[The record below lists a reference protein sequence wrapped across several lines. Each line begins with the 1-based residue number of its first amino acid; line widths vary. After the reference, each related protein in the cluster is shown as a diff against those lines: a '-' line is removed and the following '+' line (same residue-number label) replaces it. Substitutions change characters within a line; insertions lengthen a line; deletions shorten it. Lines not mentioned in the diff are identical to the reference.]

1 MKVTELKNE
10 GLVREYEI
18 AIPATGILERVDA
31 EIAEQKKDFKM
42 AGYRDG
48 KVPDAMVRKKIGPEI
63 MAKEI
68 EKEVDDTLKEL
79 FEEKNIRPALQPFV
93 EVKKFEEKGDLT
105 FSVKIEIFPP
115 VPELNLSVLEIET
128 LKIKIT
134 DEDLTKAHED
144 IIKNF
149 KNFNDAPASYA
160 AKKGDAVII
169 DFVGTINDKEFDG
182 GKGEGIRLEL
192 GSGQF
197 IPGFEDQLIGA
208 KESAHLKVR
217 LAFPKTYGNRE
228 LAGKPALFDV
238 TVKKV
243 MKPEGVETINDDFA
257 KKLGLE
263 DMVQLN
269 DMIRQKIE
277 ADFNG
282 LCRLRTKKILFDKID
297 SAYRFEIPPGM
308 LKIDFDTMWNEYRAQ
323 KEANPHASKGKTDEE
338 IRKEYM
344 DIAKRRVRLGILLA
358 EIARQ
363 NNIEVNDS
371 DLQQA
376 VYAEAM
382 LRPGQEKIVL
392 DYYSKRENME
402 KLRGP
407 ILEEKAVDYIL
418 DKIKKQEIEITSK
431 EFFEKY
437 ADDFNPANMN
447 TGGESRTGA

>member
-1 MKVTELKNE
+1 MKINELKNE
-10 GLVREYEI
+10 GLLREFEVSVPAA
-18 AIPATGILERVDA
+18 AILQKVEAKIE
-31 EIAEQKKDFKM
+31 EEKKDFKM

-48 KVPDAMVRKKIGPEI
+48 KVPDAIVRKKIGPEI

-68 EKEVDDTLKEL
+68 EKEVDETLKKI

-93 EVKKFEEKGDLT
+93 EVKKFDEKGDLSFT
-105 FSVKIEIFPP
+105 VKVEIFPE
-115 VPELNLSVLEIET
+115 VPNLDMSKLEIEI
-128 LKIKIT
+128 LKIDVSQDDIA
-134 DEDLTKAHED
+134 KAYED
-144 IIKNF
+144 ILKNF

-169 DFVGTINDKEFDG
+169 DFQGSINDKPFEG
-182 GKGEGIRLEL
+182 GRGDGIRLEL

-208 KESAHLKVR
+208 KEGNQLKVR

-228 LAGKPALFDV
+228 LAGKPAVFDV
-238 TVKKV
+238 AVKKV
-243 MKPEGVETINDDFA
+243 MKPESVETINDDFA

-263 DMVQLN
+263 DVNQLN
-269 DMIRQKIE
+269 EMIKQKIE

-282 LCRLRTKKILFDKID
+282 LSRLRTKKILFDKID
-297 SAYRFEIPPGM
+297 SVYRFDIPDGM

-323 KEANPHASKGKTDEE
+323 KESNPAASKGKTDEQM
-338 IRKEYM
+338 RNEYM

-358 EIARQ
+358 EIARINQ
-363 NNIEVNDS
+363 IEVNDN

-407 ILEEKAVDYIL
+407 ILEEKAVDHIL
-418 DKIKKQEIEITSK
+418 GNITKNEVSITSK

-437 ADDFNPANMN
+437 AEDFNPANGN
-447 TGGESRTGA
+447 SGTNNKLA